1 MRQIVLACMVVGL
14 VSGSAT
20 VLAQEP
26 TLGAGTDASLIR
38 IETLEIEPTVVK
50 TGDVITQ
57 TYRVRFPDLISD
69 GREILILE
77 DRMVPEN
84 LPVHPFEAVALEVF
98 KSQVDDE
105 HIWDFEYGLRLIAP
119 EKAVYVV
126 PSFSFYY
133 LVRDLGEDIEDA
145 EIQQVDG
152 GQGLVRYVSTMT
164 DVPLLDIRDSI
175 ELGEFAT
182 QAAFYRALAWTVA
195 PLPLLLWFVFL
206 IRQARKPKEISM
218 EAAKELEELE
228 RLEAQ
233 IPIPPSIWE
242 ARRTLRRNVQALEE
256 VAVNGNGALNEL
268 ERDLVISGREYLQ
281 AELPDLTTGDTPKDI
296 QHHVEDL
303 KDGGRKEALAVL
315 AGRFAVYHRGLEEG
329 EGTATIEDPIEEAR
343 ILDASLTELRPH
355 IQFWRSVTGIFGQR

>member
-1 MRQIVLACMVVGL
+1 MRQIVLVCMVVGFVGGN
-14 VSGSAT
+14 VSIS
-20 VLAQEP
+20 AQEP
-26 TLGAGTDASLIR
+26 ASAVGADASLIR
-38 IETLEIEPTVVK
+38 IETLELEPTVVK

-84 LPVHPFEAVALEVF
+84 LPVHPFEAVTLEVF

-119 EKAVYVV
+119 EKAVYVI
-126 PSFSFYY
+126 PSFGFYY

-164 DVPLLDIRDSI
+164 DVPVLNIRDSI
-175 ELGEFAT
+175 ELGEFST
-182 QAAFYRALAWTVA
+182 QAAFYRALAWAVA

-218 EAAKELEELE
+218 EAAKDLQELE
-228 RLEAQ
+228 RLEAL
-233 IPIPPSIWE
+233 IPVPPSIWE
-242 ARRTLRRNVQALEE
+242 ARRTLQRHVRALEDA
-256 VAVNGNGALNEL
+256 VANGNGALNEL
-268 ERDLVISGREYLQ
+268 ERDLVISGREYLR
-281 AELPDLTTGDTPKDI
+281 AELPDLVTGDTPKDI
-296 QHHVEDL
+296 QRHVEDL

-329 EGTATIEDPIEEAR
+329 GDTATIEDPVQEAE
-343 ILDASLTELRPH
+343 LLGASLTELRPH
-355 IQFWRSVTGIFGQR
+355 IQFWRSVTGVFGQR